1 MKRTVSARSTSRK
14 NYRLKS
20 RLPILFNIFIEDIKD
35 SILNYFLNTP
45 SVFAIYFH
53 SGPVGTPDHCM
64 YFDDQ
69 DLEIYISGIEGKK
82 GEVKLKD
89 ISSVDLL
96 NILTHEITNPYDIP
110 LCREELD
117 KIDEEYSGRLG
128 KIEASLNG
136 IKTVWTLIDIFF
148 DDSVDYSLTLF
159 TESFIRA
166 VSSICWSKKKL
177 SDLRKVYPYRSKF
190 ISYFSD
196 SHRLWNAKNYHERI
210 SGDEVISPKKKLAMT
225 FSKTSHGV
233 GVFGMVLFV
242 DVEDPDEEGKRL
254 TVPASLDCD
263 FIDLAKVIDSLP
275 F

>member
-14 NYRLKS
+14 NHRLKS

-53 SGPVGTPDHCM
+53 SGPVGTPDHCI

-96 NILTHEITNPYDIP
+96 NILTHEITNSYDIP
-110 LCREELD
+110 LCREELA
-117 KIDEEYSGRLG
+117 KIDEEYSGELG
-128 KIEASLNG
+128 RVEASLNG
-136 IKTVWTLIDIFF
+136 RKTVWTLIDIFF

-159 TESFIRA
+159 TESYIRA
-166 VSSICWSKKKL
+166 VSSVGWSKKRL
-177 SDLRKVYPYRSKF
+177 SDLGKVYPYKSKF

-196 SHRLWNAKNYHERI
+196 SRYLWTAKNYHERI
-210 SGDEVISPKKKLAMT
+210 SGDEVISPKKELTMT
-225 FSKTSHGV
+225 FSKTNYGI
-233 GVFGMVLFV
+233 GVFDVVLLV

-263 FIDLAKVIDSLP
+263 FIDLAKVINSLP